1 MIVQAKTVASSS
13 RSDSTLRPP
22 IASSRVQGW
31 SNIVVER
38 FHQPTPGQLK
48 FHHSDEHALCICLAP
63 RPFQLVQVRE
73 GPLHRGLHSKGD
85 ITLTPAGLSA
95 LEQWDGEDHYVS
107 IRLTTK
113 FVDRVALEALEM
125 NPDQVSL
132 LSEYRSRDP
141 QIEHFGMNLLA
152 ELTNEGLG
160 GRLYVDS
167 LANILAVHL
176 LRNYST
182 IVPRTR
188 TYDGGL
194 PKHQLKRVTDYI
206 HDHLGQE
213 IRLSDL
219 ATQLDMSQFHF
230 SRCFKQSMGMSPH
243 QFVIQQRVEQAKQLL
258 NLPELSIA
266 DVALQCGFSSQSHL
280 GQCFRKLS
288 GVTPKAY
295 RCG

>member
-1 MIVQAKTVASSS
+1 MQAKTGASSS
-13 RSDSTLRPP
+13 HLDSNLRPP
-22 IASSRVQGW
+22 IASSTVQGW

-38 FHQPTPGQLK
+38 FHQPTPGQRKLHYLDK
-48 FHHSDEHALCICLAP
+48 HALCLCLAP
-63 RPFQLVQVRE
+63 RPFQLVQVRD
-73 GPLHRGLHSKGD
+73 GQLHRGLHGKGD

-95 LEQWDGEDHYVS
+95 FEQWDCEDHYVS
-107 IRLTTK
+107 IRLTTE

-132 LSEYRSRDP
+132 LSEYRIRDP

-160 GRLYVDS
+160 SRLYVDS

-176 LRNYST
+176 LRSYST

-194 PKHQLKRVTDYI
+194 SEHQLKRVADYI
-206 HDHLGQE
+206 HDHLEQE

-219 ATQLDMSQFHF
+219 AAQLDMSQFHF
-230 SRCFKQSMGMSPH
+230 SRCFKQSMGMPPH
-243 QFVIQQRVEQAKQLL
+243 QYVIQQRVEQAKYLL
-258 NLPELSIA
+258 DVSELSLA
-266 DVALQCGFSSQSHL
+266 DVALQCGFSSQSHF
-280 GQCFRKLS
+280 GQWFRKLS
-288 GVTPKAY
+288 GMTPKAY
-295 RCG
+295 QCG

>member
-1 MIVQAKTVASSS
+1 MQAKTVASSS

-22 IASSRVQGW
+22 IASSSVQGW

-38 FHQPTPGQLK
+38 FDQPTPGQLTL
-48 FHHSDEHALCICLAP
+48 HHSDEHALCLCLAV

-73 GPLHRGLHSKGD
+73 GQLHRGLHSKGD

-95 LEQWDGEDHYVS
+95 LEQWDGEDNYVR
-107 IRLTTK
+107 IRLTTE
-113 FVDRVALEALEM
+113 FVDRVVLEALEM

-132 LSEYRSRDP
+132 LSECRIRDP
-141 QIEHFGMNLLA
+141 QIEHLGMNLLA

-194 PKHQLKRVTDYI
+194 PEHQLKRVTDYI
-206 HDHLGQE
+206 HDHLEQE

-219 ATQLDMSQFHF
+219 AAQLDVSQFHF
-230 SRCFKQSMGMSPH
+230 SRCFKQSMGMPPH
-243 QFVIQQRVEQAKQLL
+243 QYVIQQRVEQAKQLL
-258 NLPELSIA
+258 DVSELSIA
-266 DVALQCGFSSQSHL
+266 DVALQCGFSSQSHF
-280 GQCFRKLS
+280 GQWFRKLR
-288 GVTPKAY
+288 GMTPKAY
-295 RCG
+295 RCR